1 MGATAT
7 LIDPVNGSE
16 IDIKGINERNY
27 IDVYFASP
35 DSANDSNFDYLVI
48 SITDLEPEFRLS
60 GPGIGSISL
69 DSSQAPIM
77 IENQLGL
84 SNGITFRYF
93 LTGQFASSGDVELT
107 FLENS
112 WSYQYKQN
120 IENAVAYTPNEEGN
134 TTKIEPGDRAPL
146 VIDVPIANNNSNLT
160 IDELNIGS
168 ASEMFVDDDSNTV
181 GVQVGVVNK
190 DETTN

>member
-35 DSANDSNFDYLVI
+35 DSADDSNFDYLVI

-77 IENQLGL
+77 IENHLGL

-93 LTGQFASSGDVELT
+93 LTG
-107 FLENS
+107 
-112 WSYQYKQN
+112 
-120 IENAVAYTPNEEGN
+120 
-134 TTKIEPGDRAPL
+134 
-146 VIDVPIANNNSNLT
+146 
-160 IDELNIGS
+160 
-168 ASEMFVDDDSNTV
+168 
-181 GVQVGVVNK
+181 
-190 DETTN
+190 